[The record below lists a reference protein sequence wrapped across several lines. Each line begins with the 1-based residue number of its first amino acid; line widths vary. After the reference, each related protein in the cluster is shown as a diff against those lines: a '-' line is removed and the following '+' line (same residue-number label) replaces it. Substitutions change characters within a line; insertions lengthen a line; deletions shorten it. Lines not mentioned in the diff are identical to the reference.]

1 MKEKS
6 SDKTDRRTDMPGCG
20 AADRSAGKAAEA
32 TARFEQALE
41 SAISGIQRPNILLLG
56 KTGVGKSTLIN
67 TVFGSDLA
75 EVSHIRPATRG
86 FHRYTSR
93 YVPVH
98 IIDSEGYEV
107 IGEDRFKEMLSEYI
121 ADNFADVSTQVHI
134 CWYCISIASH
144 RVLPFDLELMR
155 MLRVRNIPVAVVL
168 TQCDLD
174 TPEGDTAAAMRA
186 VIFREFGDEIPCFE
200 VSSDRLI
207 NASMGQLK
215 EMVEW
220 SCRNIS
226 NDNLRLGFI
235 AAQRVSLKEKE
246 HAAELRIR
254 WYAASAAGVGA
265 TPMPVS
271 DSVVLTGMQMKMSAD
286 IYSIYGFSHNL
297 EQGLQELV
305 QGKIAS
311 AVGKLMAGNIIK
323 LIPGAGNVVGAAVNA
338 AVASSVTYG
347 LGRALSAACKKA
359 TEAVWEGR
367 VSDLEVIFGA
377 ERIYGAFCKFIKK

>member
-1 MKEKS
+1 MTEYN
-6 SDKTDRRTDMPGCG
+6 SDKDCGREDMTGSG
-20 AADRSAGKAAEA
+20 AADKKGSKAAEA
-32 TARFEQALE
+32 TMRFEQALE
-41 SAISGIQRPNILLLG
+41 SAIAGIQRPNILLLG

-67 TVFGSDLA
+67 TVFGSELA
-75 EVSHIRPATRG
+75 EVSHIRPATSG
-86 FHRYTSR
+86 FNRYTSR

-107 IGEDRFKEMLSEYI
+107 IGEGRFKEMLADYI
-121 ADNFADVSTQVHI
+121 AGTFSDVETQVHI
-134 CWYCISIASH
+134 CWYCISIGSN

-155 MLRVRNIPVAVVL
+155 MLRVRNIPVAVAL

-174 TPEGDTAAAMRA
+174 TPEGDAAAAMRA
-186 VIFREFGDEIPCFE
+186 VIFREFGNEIPCFE

-207 NASMGQLK
+207 NASVGQLK

-246 HAAELRIR
+246 HAAEMRVR

-271 DSVVLTGMQMKMSAD
+271 DSVILTGMQMKMSAD
-286 IYSIYGFSHNL
+286 IYNIYGFSHNL
-297 EQGLQELV
+297 ERGLQELI

-367 VSDLEVIFGA
+367 ESDLEVIFGA
-377 ERIYGAFCKFIKK
+377 ERIYGAFRKFIKK